1 MLEHD
6 LRDALPQVARETDSD
21 ARATLRIAVNANT
34 LSTWFVTA
42 MAQFTRNESALLDI
56 ALDDQE
62 HTVEWLRTG
71 QVLAAVTSHAQAVQ
85 GCNSVPL
92 GKLRY
97 LAVASPQFVKRH
109 FNTAVDATS
118 LSRAPSL
125 RFNPKDLLQAIW
137 MRRLC
142 RREIQAPAHW
152 LPSTQAFVDAAIPG
166 VGWAMNPA
174 SLIRPHLK
182 SGALVE
188 LVADRPLFIPL
199 YWQHTRLQV
208 PMLDRLTAGCDR
220 NGPQRPAVTVS
231 VKPRKS
237 PPWVMRWIAPTQ
249 TLSNHIQGEDHA
261 ESSRHWRSVL
271 QVRESR
277 EPCASG
283 TRRTWVSRSCR
294 TATSRSL
301 GIRKRE

>member
-1 MLEHD
+1 MLDYPALAAIAAVVQEGSFERAARALNVTPSAVSQRVKLLEERLGTVLIARGQPCTATEAGRLLCRHIERVGMLEHD
-6 LRDALPQVARETDSD
+6 LRAALPQVAGETDAN
-21 ARATLRIAVNANT
+21 ARATLRIAVNADT
-34 LSTWFVTA
+34 LATWFVTA

-109 FNTAVDATS
+109 FNAGVDTTS

-125 RFNPKDLLQAIW
+125 RFNPKDRLQAVW

-152 LPSTQAFVDAAIPG
+152 LPSTQAFVDAAIAG

-174 SLIRPHLK
+174 SLIRPYLK

-188 LVADRPLFIPL
+188 LVEDRPLLVPL

-208 PMLDRLTAGCDR
+208 PMLDRLT
-220 NGPQRPAVTVS
+220 QAVT
-231 VKPRKS
+231 
-237 PPWVMRWIAPTQ
+237 A
-249 TLSNHIQGEDHA
+249 A
-261 ESSRHWRSVL
+261 ARSGL
-271 QVRESR
+271 Q
-277 EPCASG
+277 
-283 TRRTWVSRSCR
+283 
-294 TATSRSL
+294 
-301 GIRKRE
+301 